1 MGSAHVGQIDVVVA
15 GMIPVAN
22 VEAKVRHAAAPVAP
36 QQFNPENSRL
46 FAWLRILS
54 PQTRTGV
61 FHWRK
66 ARVSKRSYVVKAA
79 VCTENPHTPGR
90 SDDEDRQGSRVI

>member
-1 MGSAHVGQIDVVVA
+1 MGGAHVGQIDVVVA

-36 QQFNPENSRL
+36 QQFNPENSRS
-46 FAWLRILS
+46 FARLRVLS
-54 PQTRTGV
+54 PETRTGV

-79 VCTENPHTPGR
+79 LRGTDRETELA
-90 SDDEDRQGSRVI
+90 V